1 MTKDKLDITEI
12 TTLNELREVQKL
24 EESVWHMSAIPLH
37 QTFTALTNGGIILG
51 AYDSEK
57 LIGFLYSFAG
67 FDGKNAYLCSHMM
80 GILPAYRKD
89 GIGRRLKL
97 KQAAL
102 AKEMGYEM
110 ITWTFDPLE
119 SVNAYLNLHKL
130 GAKGVYFKENHY
142 GELGDEFSQGLP
154 SDRFQIMW
162 DITQTCKEKEAVPV
176 DAANILLQMDSDDYK
191 PILTDN
197 YHASDSMER
206 DVWLV
211 AIPANYQSLK
221 EENFDLA
228 KTWRLITQGLFRR
241 LFQHGYQAF
250 DFIHYADDFNYYVFR
265 KQ

>member
-1 MTKDKLDITEI
+1 MVKGKLEI
-12 TTLNELREVQKL
+12 RKLTTLDELREVQKL
-24 EESVWHMSAIPLH
+24 EETVWHMSAIPLH

-89 GIGRRLKL
+89 GIGRKLKL
-97 KQAAL
+97 KQAVL
-102 AKEMGYEM
+102 AREMGYEV

-154 SDRFQIMW
+154 SDRFQIIW
-162 DITQTCKEKEAVPV
+162 DISQTCEEKETISV
-176 DAANILLQMDSDDYK
+176 DAANILLQMDSERK
-191 PILTDN
+191 PVLTDN
-197 YHASDSMER
+197 YHANDSMEW
-206 DVWLV
+206 DMWLV
-211 AIPANYQSLK
+211 AIPANFQSLK
-221 EENFDLA
+221 EENFNLA
-228 KTWRLITQGLFRR
+228 KEWRLITQELFRR
-241 LFQHGYQAF
+241 LFQHGYQAS
-250 DFIHYADDFNYYVFR
+250 DFIHYAEDYNYYVFR